1 MPVALRAAI
10 MMVAVAALLGVAM
23 ASSTSAHFHARST
36 GGQCDICMT
45 AHVVS
50 LEARAVFHL
59 FGAVE
64 VHERI
69 APGVAITGYQL
80 LLAHSSF
87 SRGPPALSL

>member
-1 MPVALRAAI
+1 MPAAVRAAI
-10 MMVAVAALLGVAM
+10 LIAAITALLGVAM
-23 ASSTSAHFHARST
+23 AADSAAHFHARST

-64 VHERI
+64 VHERL

-80 LLAHSSF
+80 LLAHPSF
-87 SRGPPALSL
+87 SRGPPSLAL